1 MIWCSH
7 SFLIK
12 LPNIWHPKS
21 VLLGTWKLIQRKIR
35 SQSFFNKG
43 NYTAL
48 LCNCTLPDWQVTL
61 ICVQRYNNVSARLAE
76 LFGDLLLRLS
86 CGTAG
91 CVVCS
96 TLLARLSHSEALPAN
111 IKIVTHGIDLKN
123 EWKYSSPRHL
133 MSWL

>member
-1 MIWCSH
+1 M
-7 SFLIK
+7 
-12 LPNIWHPKS
+12 
-21 VLLGTWKLIQRKIR
+21 IQRKIQ

-43 NYTAL
+43 KYIAL
-48 LCNCTLPDWQVTL
+48 LCNCTRPDWQVILT
-61 ICVQRYNNVSARLAE
+61 CVERYKSVSARLAE

-111 IKIVTHGIDLKN
+111 IKIVMHGIDLEN
-123 EWKYSSPRHL
+123 E
-133 MSWL
+133 